1 MRRKII
7 TIILILSLGLNLG
20 VLATFGRHWLKR
32 REFRKGPEESSWLKR
47 KMRKEL
53 NLTDS
58 QVGLMEQNRKNIRQ
72 EIKPIKEELKRK
84 RAELFTLLEANPVDS
99 AKVDKLIDAI
109 SLLQARIEKT
119 VIKHLVTMKKNLSPA
134 QQQKFKTMMPKG
146 FMGPPP
152 DQAGYGRPERLKKRQ
167 LN

>member
-1 MRRKII
+1 MKNKIL
-7 TIILILSLGLNLG
+7 TVILILSLGLNLG
-20 VLATFGRHWLKR
+20 VLVTFSRHWLNR
-32 REFRKGPEESSWLKR
+32 REFNKGPGESSWFKR
-47 KMRKEL
+47 KMQKEL
-53 NLTDS
+53 KLTDA
-58 QVGLMEQNRKNIRQ
+58 QVALMEQDRKNVDQ
-72 EIKPIKEELKRK
+72 EIRSIRGELKRK

-119 VIKHLVTMKKNLSPA
+119 VVNHLATMKKNLTPE
-134 QQQKFKTMMPKG
+134 QQQRFKAMMPKG

-152 DQAGYGRPERLKKRQ
+152 DQAGYGRQERATERK

>member
-1 MRRKII
+1 MKKKI
-7 TIILILSLGLNLG
+7 TIIVLILSLGLNLG
-20 VLATFGRHWLKR
+20 VFATFGRHWLKR

-53 NLTDS
+53 NLTNS
-58 QVGLMEQNRKNIRQ
+58 QVALMEQSRKNIGQ

-84 RAELFTLLEANPVDS
+84 RVELFTLLEANPVDS

-119 VIKHLVTMKKNLSPA
+119 VVNHIATMKKNLTPE
-134 QQQKFKTMMPKG
+134 QQQKFKAMMPKG

-152 DQAGYGRPERLKKRQ
+152 DQAGFGRTERSKERK